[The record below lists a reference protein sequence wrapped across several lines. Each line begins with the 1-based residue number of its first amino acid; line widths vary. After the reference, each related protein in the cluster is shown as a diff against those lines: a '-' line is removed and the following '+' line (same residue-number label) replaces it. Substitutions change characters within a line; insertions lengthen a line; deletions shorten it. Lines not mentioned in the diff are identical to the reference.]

1 MRDRFDKFVE
11 WYGDMIDR
19 GSKNCFDI
27 DDFEKYRK
35 YILNWEK
42 LISAVEEEN
51 HELSDGAS
59 DLWNEIV
66 FVEEV

>member
-19 GSKNCFDI
+19 GSKDCFDI

-35 YILNWEK
+35 YILNWDMVK
-42 LISAVEEEN
+42 LSVFEEN
-51 HELSDGAS
+51 NDGVS
-59 DLWNEIV
+59 YKWDDV
-66 FVEEV
+66 KFVEGV

>member
-19 GSKNCFDI
+19 GSKDCFDI

-35 YILNWEK
+35 YILNWDMVK
-42 LISAVEEEN
+42 LSIFEEN
-51 HELSDGAS
+51 NDGIS
-59 DLWNEIV
+59 YKWDDV
-66 FVEEV
+66 KFVEGV

>member
-19 GSKNCFDI
+19 GSKDCFDI

-35 YILNWEK
+35 YILNWDMVK
-42 LISAVEEEN
+42 LSVFEEN
-51 HELSDGAS
+51 NDGIS
-59 DLWNEIV
+59 YKWDDV
-66 FVEEV
+66 KFVEGV